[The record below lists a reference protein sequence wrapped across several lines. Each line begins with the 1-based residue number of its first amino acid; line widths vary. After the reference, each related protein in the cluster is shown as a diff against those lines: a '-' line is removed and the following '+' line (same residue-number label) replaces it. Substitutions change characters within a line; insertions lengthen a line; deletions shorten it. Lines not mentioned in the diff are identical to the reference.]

1 MLLILKWMKQS
12 TRTTGVVQSLD
23 ASEGTSSL
31 SKSHSPRWTSTKPYL
46 HSSTSVLSGGCFFH
60 GLLFHFVAYL
70 CMRAAYPPAWT
81 PVDVTSDFDFDRW
94 EQSDIWNLTVVFG
107 LGSVERNIITFLY
120 LSVSDRAQLRATCF
134 AFAVEITDCYED
146 LAEILEIQHG

>member
-1 MLLILKWMKQS
+1 
-12 TRTTGVVQSLD
+12 
-23 ASEGTSSL
+23 
-31 SKSHSPRWTSTKPYL
+31 
-46 HSSTSVLSGGCFFH
+46 
-60 GLLFHFVAYL
+60 
-70 CMRAAYPPAWT
+70 MRAAYPPAWT
-81 PVDVTSDFDFDRW
+81 PVDVTSDFDLDRW

-120 LSVSDRAQLRATCF
+120 LSVSDRAQLRVTCF

>member
-81 PVDVTSDFDFDRW
+81 PVDVTSDFD
-94 EQSDIWNLTVVFG
+94 LTGGNNQTFG
-107 LGSVERNIITFLY
+107 TSQWCLVLAV
-120 LSVSDRAQLRATCF
+120 LSVTSSLSCTWACQTGHSYGWLASPLPLKSLIATK
-134 AFAVEITDCYED
+134 I
-146 LAEILEIQHG
+146 